1 MVEMETARERETG
14 LVKIN
19 KQSLKLLLERNKGGM
34 GKEGKVQSVKSFF
47 SNNPGPVAVGDEG
60 ELLGQQQRRRL
71 VSVALSLLVVTRP
84 AAASLSPRHF
94 LSSCPFSN
102 ATTSTGKRRNS
113 I

>member
-47 SNNPGPVAVGDEG
+47 SNKPRPCC
-60 ELLGQQQRRRL
+60 RR
-71 VSVALSLLVVTRP
+71 
-84 AAASLSPRHF
+84 
-94 LSSCPFSN
+94 
-102 ATTSTGKRRNS
+102 
-113 I
+113 